1 MTTLITGATK
11 GIGRAIVDY
20 MLGKGEEIVG
30 VARTADPHFPG
41 TLVLADLADETEAAA
56 ALAEVLRNHEISN
69 LVNNAGSSLR
79 QDLIDLKT
87 GDMRATF
94 NLNVQAAA
102 QCAQACV
109 PAMISRGYGRIVS
122 IGSRAMLGRPGFSAY
137 AGAKA
142 ALVGMSMCWALELAN
157 KGITANV
164 VAPGAVETDMLTRNN
179 PHGSDRRKLL
189 EASIPLGRTGSAAEV
204 AAAVAYFLSEE
215 AAYTT
220 GQVLFVC
227 GGWSFA
233 TT

>member
-11 GIGRAIVDY
+11 GIGRAIVDH
-20 MLGKGEEIVG
+20 MLAQGEEIVG
-30 VARTADPHFPG
+30 LSRTADPHFPG
-41 TLVLADLADETEAAA
+41 SLVLADLANETEAAA
-56 ALAEVLRNHEISN
+56 ALAEVLRNYEISK

-79 QDLIDLKT
+79 QDLLDLNIA
-87 GDMRATF
+87 DMRALF

-102 QCAQACV
+102 QCAHACL
-109 PAMISRGYGRIVS
+109 PPMISRGYGRIVS

-142 ALVGMSMCWALELAN
+142 ALVGMTMCWALELAE

-164 VAPGAVETDMLTRNN
+164 VAPGAIETEMLTRNN
-179 PHGSDRRKLL
+179 PRGSSRRKSL
-189 EASIPLGRTGSAAEV
+189 EASIPLGRTGSPAEV
-204 AAAVAYFLSEE
+204 AAAVAYFLSDQ
-215 AAYTT
+215 AGYTT

-233 TT
+233 TP